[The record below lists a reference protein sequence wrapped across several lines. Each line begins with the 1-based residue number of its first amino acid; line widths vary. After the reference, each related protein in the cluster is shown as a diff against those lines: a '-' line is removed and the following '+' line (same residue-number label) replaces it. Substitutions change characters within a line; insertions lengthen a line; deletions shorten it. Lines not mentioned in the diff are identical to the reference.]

1 MIVMLRAFEKGI
13 FELDLI
19 RDLAFLLHAHLN

>member
-13 FELDLI
+13 FELDL